1 MLWFDKDNNL
11 DEENKKIVMDN
22 IELSYYVNE
31 IVDDDYE
38 FPEIFSE
45 DDDIE
50 YASELLRYSTETSD
64 ETRNLFNSLKNLE
77 YEFSNLKSYVQYEYV
92 YDSVMLEDFIKLK
105 NEIIQKLEKLS
116 LNVYSH
122 VKRKL
127 EDENIQQ

>member
-92 YDSVMLEDFIKLK
+92 YDSGMLEDFIKLK